1 MNFSQFIGLPS
12 YTFIGTFLLFG
23 HRLLI
28 YTVVTVWSVYNI
40 IVKKLSSYVVLW
52 SFGTTCVQKRL
63 KRDPISLD
71 DGSWLY
77 TTFSILWIDSKS
89 FQFSFFNFWTS
100 IYIAL
105 EHFLMCHIHMLG
117 CLDRVGL
124 VIGLFYNDALDLVFH
139 IYTEFQFIVDW

>member
-28 YTVVTVWSVYNI
+28 YTVVTSWSVYNI
-40 IVKKLSSYVVLW
+40 IVKKLTSFDLSW
-52 SFGTTCVQKRL
+52 SFGTTCAQKRL

-77 TTFSILWIDSKS
+77 TTFSILWIDSKT

-124 VIGLFYNDALDLVFH
+124 VIDLFYTDTLYWL
-139 IYTEFQFIVDW
+139 FQI